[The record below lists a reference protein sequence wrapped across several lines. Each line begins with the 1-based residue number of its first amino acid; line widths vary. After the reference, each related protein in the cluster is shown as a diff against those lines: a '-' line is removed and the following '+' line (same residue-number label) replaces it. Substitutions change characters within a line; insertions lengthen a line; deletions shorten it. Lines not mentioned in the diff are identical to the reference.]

1 MGGPDGV
8 AVALAPHLF
17 SPFYSFWNPVHRM
30 VPVTLKV
37 DIPTSVNPVQ
47 NSLRHSQE
55 CGFHGDSKNSQV
67 DKMNHQA
74 IQYASVLGPV
84 PPTPLLSPV
93 EESHRMTFLP
103 IQVELTQ
110 LSVPMLFLEGQ
121 GWHLSQLSL
130 RFPLLQLLEGRNHM
144 CAH

>member
-1 MGGPDGV
+1 MGGSGGV
-8 AVALAPHLF
+8 AVALASHLF
-17 SPFYSFWNPVHRM
+17 SPFYSFWHPVHRM
-30 VPVTLKV
+30 LLITLKV

-55 CGFHGDSKNSQV
+55 CSFHGDSKSSQG

-74 IQYASVLGPV
+74 IQYSSMLGPA

-93 EESHRMTFLP
+93 EESHRMAFLP

-110 LSVPMLFLEGQ
+110 LSTPMLFLGGQ

-130 RFPLLQLLEGRNHM
+130 RFPLLT
-144 CAH
+144 AAS